1 MYNIN
6 PINIGNSLNGRDV
19 MIMSSSSDADAVI
32 KEFKNRVH
40 GGVDPNVLV
49 QEILDDFDL
58 SEDDFT
64 DNDIARINSSIKRI
78 YEATRRN
85 F

>member
-1 MYNIN
+1 MYNISPISIGN
-6 PINIGNSLNGRDV
+6 PINGRDV

-32 KEFKNRVH
+32 KEFKNRVC
-40 GGVDPNVLV
+40 GGVDPNVLI

-64 DNDIARINSSIKRI
+64 DNDITRINNSIKRI
-78 YEATRRN
+78 YEATRRT